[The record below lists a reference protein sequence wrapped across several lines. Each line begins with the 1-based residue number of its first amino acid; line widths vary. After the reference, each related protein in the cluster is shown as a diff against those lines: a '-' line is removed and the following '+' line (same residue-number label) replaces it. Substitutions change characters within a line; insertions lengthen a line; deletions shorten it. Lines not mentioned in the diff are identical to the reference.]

1 MEQYDERTWFC
12 PRTGDQVSLTYI
24 DLVPDLPAP
33 LDDLPLLRHRL
44 AIETAEVGALIEAHI
59 VMIDSVPALYQLLK
73 LPIPDQDSGQAFIA
87 AFTVPK
93 ASCSAVLRIQCAEG
107 EPAGLRESAVISR
120 VGPEAFVRPHPYAPT
135 LEGRLPWHAGD
146 EERWDGQFP
155 DHPLSRAR
163 EWANRTISTAQID
176 PLPGGSSVA
185 DVATAVLPSV
195 ALVEVSTGQ
204 GQGSGSAVVYSADG
218 VLITNNHVVEDA
230 QEVTV
235 VTADSE
241 RLQAEVVATD
251 PASDLAVLRVE
262 TEQELP
268 VIRFAEEPPKVGET
282 AIAVGSP
289 FGLESTVTTGI
300 VSATERVVP
309 APDAPLVG
317 MLQTDAAIN
326 PGNSGGALVND
337 RGELIGI
344 NTAILS
350 ETGANNGIGFAIPVS
365 TVLAVTEQLLE
376 TGEVSYAQ
384 LGVIGA
390 SVTPSIAER
399 FGLEAS
405 EGAIID
411 EVAEGSAADEA
422 GVQPDD
428 IVVALGDERIT
439 SMDDLFAAV
448 RQLQPGDETVI
459 VVIRDGEELTLP
471 VTLGEAPPQD

>member
-1 MEQYDERTWFC
+1 MLAAAVVAALVSAGVTLGITSGDDDPAAEPLAQRIADREQAEEAEEDSPT
-12 PRTGDQVSLTYI
+12 I
-24 DLVPDLPAP
+24 VP
-33 LDDLPLLRHRL
+33 
-44 AIETAEVGALIEAHI
+44 
-59 VMIDSVPALYQLLK
+59 
-73 LPIPDQDSGQAFIA
+73 
-87 AFTVPK
+87 
-93 ASCSAVLRIQCAEG
+93 
-107 EPAGLRESAVISR
+107 PAG
-120 VGPEAFVRPHPYAPT
+120 
-135 LEGRLPWHAGD
+135 
-146 EERWDGQFP
+146 
-155 DHPLSRAR
+155 
-163 EWANRTISTAQID
+163 QID

-185 DVATAVLPSV
+185 DVATAILPSV
-195 ALVEVSTGQ
+195 ALVEVGSLE
-204 GQGSGSAVVYSADG
+204 GQGSGSAVVYSEDG
-218 VLITNNHVVEDA
+218 ILITNNHVVEDA
-230 QEVTV
+230 DEVTV

-241 RLQAEVVATD
+241 RLEAEVVATD

-262 TEQELP
+262 TDQQLP
-268 VIRFAEEPPKVGET
+268 VIRFAEDPPTVGET

-365 TVLAVTEQLLE
+365 TVLSVAEQLLE
-376 TGEVSYAQ
+376 TGEVRYAQ
-384 LGVIGA
+384 LGVVGA
-390 SVTPSIAER
+390 SVTASIAER
-399 FGLEAS
+399 FGLDAS

-411 EVAEGSAADEA
+411 EVAEGSAADDA
-422 GVQPDD
+422 GLRPDD
-428 IVVALGDERIT
+428 IVTALGDEPIT

-448 RQLQPGDETVI
+448 RKLQPGDETEV
-459 VVIRDGEELTLP
+459 VVIREGEELALP